1 MTIHVDRVKWHVIL
15 CVCVCV
21 CGGGGMV
28 TWQKV
33 NIIVG
38 GLQMPAGRGT
48 KRTDREWVEQL
59 LLFIAEP
66 TEVCAI
72 KKHIA
77 LDSWIQYKYT
87 I

>member
-1 MTIHVDRVKWHVIL
+1 
-15 CVCVCV
+15 
-21 CGGGGMV
+21 
-28 TWQKV
+28 
-33 NIIVG
+33 
-38 GLQMPAGRGT
+38 MPAGRGT

-77 LDSWIQYKYT
+77 LDSWIQYKYR

>member
-15 CVCVCV
+15 CACVCW
-21 CGGGGMV
+21 GGMV
-28 TWQKV
+28 TWQRV

-72 KKHIA
+72 RKHIGF
-77 LDSWIQYKYT
+77 STNTEYSHMH
-87 I
+87 